1 MNQPANALPAPLK
14 YKLDKRLRLLSPSD
28 IVTLHKCPRKR
39 QLQRLWPERIW
50 DASIDTA
57 FGKMFGEGVQQ
68 ILAHQLDFESLMIKA
83 ALEWDVDIQE
93 PEKDGKSFTRCWNAL
108 VHYART
114 VQDSD
119 LANYEVVMYNGKPA
133 CELAFSIKLPY
144 GYYYRG
150 KIDLVLQ
157 HRISGKYLVV
167 DIKTT
172 GARYT
177 NPAKFQNSAQ
187 VLGYSIIMDKIAP
200 GLQSFECLYYEYLSS
215 TRKWESH
222 PFQLDYLDR
231 AMWIRDLMIDVNIL
245 EFVYAD
251 LDEWPKHG
259 EACAG
264 YGMKSCQF
272 LQHCT
277 MQTENLVDVSLFDY
291 DTDAMDIEGERDK
304 WEIHVTLDELI
315 NAQQQ
320 SIR

>member
-1 MNQPANALPAPLK
+1 MKK

-39 QLQRLWPERIW
+39 QLQRLWPTREY

-68 ILAHQLDFESLMIKA
+68 ILAKQLPFEELMIKA
-83 ALEWDVDIQE
+83 ALEWDVDIEE
-93 PEKDGKSFTRCWNAL
+93 PVKNGKSFTKCWNAL
-108 VHYART
+108 CHYAKV

-119 LANYEVVMYNGKPA
+119 LANYEVVIYSGKPA
-133 CELAFSIKLPY
+133 CELPFCIALPN

-157 HRISGKYLVV
+157 HSISGKYLVV

-172 GARYT
+172 GAKYT
-177 NPAKFQNSAQ
+177 NPAKFANSSQ
-187 VLGYSIIMDKIAP
+187 VLGYSVVMDKVAP
-200 GLQSFECLYYEYLSS
+200 GLQSYECLYYEYLTESK
-215 TRKWESH
+215 KWESH
-222 PFQLDYLDR
+222 SFQLDNLDR
-231 AMWIRDLMIDVNIL
+231 AMWIRDLMIDVNIMDRTYS
-245 EFVYAD
+245 E

-277 MQTENLVDVSLFDY
+277 MQTKNLVDVTEFDY
-291 DTDAMDIEGERDK
+291 DGDALDIPGEREK
-304 WEIHVTLDELI
+304 WDIYVTLAELI
-315 NAQQQ
+315 SAQQQ
-320 SIR
+320 SIK